1 MRKKLAIVLL
11 FVSVFLIIGGVV
23 VMNYTPYVFKTALIN
38 YKNTL
43 FSNEQAEKLFP
54 MEVMKISKAKK
65 SSSLSFNINDVN
77 QVHNIN
83 LVNDYS
89 YDKNDKKLYGD
100 CKLSYNSLVNLE
112 LEYLQ
117 KDNKTSFTL
126 KNIFDNYYYIYND
139 ILELKDF
146 TYEDLVT
153 IYESFFKAVGNNMNN
168 KKLVKVRQSI
178 KLGEKNVRVQKISVE
193 VTEKDKANIYIS
205 VLKDIQNN
213 KKLLEKLA
221 KVFQDDNV
229 DQYKKY
235 LDDQIKAL
243 KEEYNSQEKLFDYN
257 VYVKNLKVL
266 RHEIVSNNDTY
277 LLDTYLDSD
286 RKSNMTF
293 TYNEGS
299 KKVLNFNAV
308 NEKENKVRVKLE
320 DENKNVSSGIYEYD
334 GQKVNFTMTT
344 SNAKKAVLG
353 TVIYTLNKEDDT
365 TYNSSLDLEMKKKA
379 TDENSF
385 IKLVYKSNI
394 SSISEV
400 NVLETKTPL
409 KRITTTDEEKL
420 ITFVQN
426 NIFSVMPLLSF
437 NNYDT
442 NL

>member
-1 MRKKLAIVLL
+1 
-11 FVSVFLIIGGVV
+11 
-23 VMNYTPYVFKTALIN
+23 
-38 YKNTL
+38 
-43 FSNEQAEKLFP
+43 
-54 MEVMKISKAKK
+54 
-65 SSSLSFNINDVN
+65 
-77 QVHNIN
+77 
-83 LVNDYS
+83 
-89 YDKNDKKLYGD
+89 
-100 CKLSYNSLVNLE
+100 
-112 LEYLQ
+112 
-117 KDNKTSFTL
+117 
-126 KNIFDNYYYIYND
+126 
-139 ILELKDF
+139 
-146 TYEDLVT
+146 
-153 IYESFFKAVGNNMNN
+153 MNN

-178 KLGEKNVRVQKISVE
+178 KLGEKKVRVQKISVE

-243 KEEYNSQEKLFDYN
+243 REEYNSQEKLFDYN

-299 KKVLNFNAV
+299 KKVLKFNAV
-308 NEKENKVRVKLE
+308 KEKENKVRVKLE

-426 NIFSVMPLLSF
+426 NILSVMPLLSF

-442 NL
+442 SL

>member
-1 MRKKLAIVLL
+1 MRKKLVIVLL

-65 SSSLSFNINDVN
+65 SSSLSLNINDAN

-126 KNIFDNYYYIYND
+126 KD

-229 DQYKKY
+229 GQYKKY

-243 KEEYNSQEKLFDYN
+243 REEYNSQEKLFDYN

-299 KKVLNFNAV
+299 KKVLKFNAV
-308 NEKENKVRVKLE
+308 KEKENKVRVKLE

-409 KRITTTDEEKL
+409 KKITTTDEEKL

-426 NIFSVMPLLSF
+426 NILSVMPLLSF

-442 NL
+442 SL

>member
-1 MRKKLAIVLL
+1 MRKKLVIVLL

-43 FSNEQAEKLFP
+43 FSNEQAEKLLP

-65 SSSLSFNINDVN
+65 SSNLSLNINDAN

-243 KEEYNSQEKLFDYN
+243 RKEYNSQEKLFDYN
-257 VYVKNLKVL
+257 VYVKNLNVL
-266 RHEIVSNNDTY
+266 RHDIVSNNDTY

-299 KKVLNFNAV
+299 KKVLKFNAV
-308 NEKENKVRVKLE
+308 KEKENKVRVKLE

-353 TVIYTLNKEDDT
+353 TVIYTLNKEDDN

-400 NVLETKTPL
+400 NVLETKPPL
-409 KRITTTDEEKL
+409 KKITTTDEEKL

-426 NIFSVMPLLSF
+426 NILSVMPLLSF

-442 NL
+442 SL

>member
-1 MRKKLAIVLL
+1 MRKKLVIVLL

-65 SSSLSFNINDVN
+65 SSNLSLNINDAN

-168 KKLVKVRQSI
+168 KKL
-178 KLGEKNVRVQKISVE
+178 
-193 VTEKDKANIYIS
+193 
-205 VLKDIQNN
+205 
-213 KKLLEKLA
+213 LEKLA

-229 DQYKKY
+229 GQYKKY

-243 KEEYNSQEKLFDYN
+243 REKYNSQEKLFDYN

-299 KKVLNFNAV
+299 KKVLKFNAV
-308 NEKENKVRVKLE
+308 KEKENKVRVKLE

-353 TVIYTLNKEDDT
+353 TVIYTLNKEDDN

-409 KRITTTDEEKL
+409 KKITTTDEEKL

-426 NIFSVMPLLSF
+426 NILSVMPLLSF

-442 NL
+442 SL

>member
-1 MRKKLAIVLL
+1 MRKKLVIVLL

-65 SSSLSFNINDVN
+65 SSSLSFNINDAN

-100 CKLSYNSLVNLE
+100 CKLSYNSLV
-112 LEYLQ
+112 YLQ

-229 DQYKKY
+229 GQYKKY

-243 KEEYNSQEKLFDYN
+243 REEYNSQEKLFDYN

-299 KKVLNFNAV
+299 KKVLKFNAV
-308 NEKENKVRVKLE
+308 KEKENKVRVKLE

-426 NIFSVMPLLSF
+426 NILSVMPLLSF

>member
-1 MRKKLAIVLL
+1 MRKKLVIVLL

-65 SSSLSFNINDVN
+65 SSSLSLNINDAN

-126 KNIFDNYYYIYND
+126 KNIF
-139 ILELKDF
+139 ELKDF

-221 KVFQDDNV
+221 KVFQ
-229 DQYKKY
+229 YKKY

-243 KEEYNSQEKLFDYN
+243 REEYNSQEKLFDYN

-299 KKVLNFNAV
+299 KKVLKFNAV
-308 NEKENKVRVKLE
+308 KEKENKVRVKLE

-409 KRITTTDEEKL
+409 KKITTTDEEKL

-426 NIFSVMPLLSF
+426 NILSVMPLLSF

-442 NL
+442 SL

>member
-1 MRKKLAIVLL
+1 MRKKLVIVLL

-65 SSSLSFNINDVN
+65 SSNLSLNINDAN

-126 KNIFDNYYYIYND
+126 KNIFDND

-229 DQYKKY
+229 GQYKKY

-243 KEEYNSQEKLFDYN
+243 REEYNSQEKLFDYN

-299 KKVLNFNAV
+299 KKVLKFNAV
-308 NEKENKVRVKLE
+308 KEKENKVRVKLE

>member
-1 MRKKLAIVLL
+1 
-11 FVSVFLIIGGVV
+11 
-23 VMNYTPYVFKTALIN
+23 
-38 YKNTL
+38 
-43 FSNEQAEKLFP
+43 
-54 MEVMKISKAKK
+54 
-65 SSSLSFNINDVN
+65 
-77 QVHNIN
+77 
-83 LVNDYS
+83 
-89 YDKNDKKLYGD
+89 
-100 CKLSYNSLVNLE
+100 
-112 LEYLQ
+112 
-117 KDNKTSFTL
+117 
-126 KNIFDNYYYIYND
+126 
-139 ILELKDF
+139 
-146 TYEDLVT
+146 
-153 IYESFFKAVGNNMNN
+153 MNN

-229 DQYKKY
+229 GQYKKY

-243 KEEYNSQEKLFDYN
+243 REEYNSQEKLFDYN

-299 KKVLNFNAV
+299 KKVLKFNAV
-308 NEKENKVRVKLE
+308 KEKENKVRVKLE

>member
-54 MEVMKISKAKK
+54 MEVMKVSKAKK
-65 SSSLSFNINDVN
+65 SSSLSLNINDAN

-193 VTEKDKANIYIS
+193 VIEKDKANIYIS

-243 KEEYNSQEKLFDYN
+243 REEYNSQEKLFDYN

-308 NEKENKVRVKLE
+308 KEKENKVRVKLE

-353 TVIYTLNKEDDT
+353 TVIYTLNKEDDN

-379 TDENSF
+379 SDENSF

-409 KRITTTDEEKL
+409 KKITTTDEEKL

-426 NIFSVMPLLSF
+426 NILSVMPLLSF

-442 NL
+442 SL

>member
-1 MRKKLAIVLL
+1 
-11 FVSVFLIIGGVV
+11 
-23 VMNYTPYVFKTALIN
+23 
-38 YKNTL
+38 
-43 FSNEQAEKLFP
+43 
-54 MEVMKISKAKK
+54 
-65 SSSLSFNINDVN
+65 
-77 QVHNIN
+77 
-83 LVNDYS
+83 
-89 YDKNDKKLYGD
+89 
-100 CKLSYNSLVNLE
+100 
-112 LEYLQ
+112 
-117 KDNKTSFTL
+117 
-126 KNIFDNYYYIYND
+126 
-139 ILELKDF
+139 
-146 TYEDLVT
+146 
-153 IYESFFKAVGNNMNN
+153 MNN

-229 DQYKKY
+229 GQYKKY

-243 KEEYNSQEKLFDYN
+243 REEYNSQEKLFDYN

-299 KKVLNFNAV
+299 KKVLKFNAV
-308 NEKENKVRVKLE
+308 KEKENKVRVKLE

-409 KRITTTDEEKL
+409 KKITTTDEEKL

-426 NIFSVMPLLSF
+426 NILSVMPLLSF

-442 NL
+442 SL

>member
-1 MRKKLAIVLL
+1 MRKKLVIVLL

-65 SSSLSFNINDVN
+65 SSSLSFNINDAN

-213 KKLLEKLA
+213 KKLFL
-221 KVFQDDNV
+221 
-229 DQYKKY
+229 
-235 LDDQIKAL
+235 
-243 KEEYNSQEKLFDYN
+243 
-257 VYVKNLKVL
+257 
-266 RHEIVSNNDTY
+266 
-277 LLDTYLDSD
+277 
-286 RKSNMTF
+286 
-293 TYNEGS
+293 
-299 KKVLNFNAV
+299 VLNYS
-308 NEKENKVRVKLE
+308 KLPFSSSYICCYSPCFLS
-320 DENKNVSSGIYEYD
+320 KN
-334 GQKVNFTMTT
+334 
-344 SNAKKAVLG
+344 
-353 TVIYTLNKEDDT
+353 
-365 TYNSSLDLEMKKKA
+365 
-379 TDENSF
+379 
-385 IKLVYKSNI
+385 
-394 SSISEV
+394 
-400 NVLETKTPL
+400 
-409 KRITTTDEEKL
+409 
-420 ITFVQN
+420 
-426 NIFSVMPLLSF
+426 
-437 NNYDT
+437 
-442 NL
+442 

>member
-1 MRKKLAIVLL
+1 
-11 FVSVFLIIGGVV
+11 
-23 VMNYTPYVFKTALIN
+23 
-38 YKNTL
+38 
-43 FSNEQAEKLFP
+43 
-54 MEVMKISKAKK
+54 
-65 SSSLSFNINDVN
+65 
-77 QVHNIN
+77 
-83 LVNDYS
+83 
-89 YDKNDKKLYGD
+89 
-100 CKLSYNSLVNLE
+100 
-112 LEYLQ
+112 
-117 KDNKTSFTL
+117 
-126 KNIFDNYYYIYND
+126 
-139 ILELKDF
+139 
-146 TYEDLVT
+146 
-153 IYESFFKAVGNNMNN
+153 MNN

-243 KEEYNSQEKLFDYN
+243 RKEYNSQEKLFDYN

-299 KKVLNFNAV
+299 KKVLKFNAV
-308 NEKENKVRVKLE
+308 KEKENKVRVKLE

-353 TVIYTLNKEDDT
+353 TVIYTLNKEDDN

-409 KRITTTDEEKL
+409 KKITTTDEEKL

-426 NIFSVMPLLSF
+426 NILSVMPLLSF

-442 NL
+442 SL

>member
-1 MRKKLAIVLL
+1 
-11 FVSVFLIIGGVV
+11 
-23 VMNYTPYVFKTALIN
+23 
-38 YKNTL
+38 
-43 FSNEQAEKLFP
+43 
-54 MEVMKISKAKK
+54 
-65 SSSLSFNINDVN
+65 
-77 QVHNIN
+77 
-83 LVNDYS
+83 
-89 YDKNDKKLYGD
+89 
-100 CKLSYNSLVNLE
+100 
-112 LEYLQ
+112 
-117 KDNKTSFTL
+117 
-126 KNIFDNYYYIYND
+126 
-139 ILELKDF
+139 
-146 TYEDLVT
+146 
-153 IYESFFKAVGNNMNN
+153 MNN

-229 DQYKKY
+229 GQYKKY

-243 KEEYNSQEKLFDYN
+243 REEYNSQEKLFDYN

-299 KKVLNFNAV
+299 KKVLKFNAV
-308 NEKENKVRVKLE
+308 KEKENKVRVKLE
-320 DENKNVSSGIYEYD
+320 DENENVSSGIYEYD

-426 NIFSVMPLLSF
+426 NILSVMPLLSF

>member
-1 MRKKLAIVLL
+1 MRKKLVIVLL

-65 SSSLSFNINDVN
+65 SSSLSFNINDAS

-229 DQYKKY
+229 GQYKKY

-243 KEEYNSQEKLFDYN
+243 REEYNSQEKLFDYN

-299 KKVLNFNAV
+299 KKVLKFNAV
-308 NEKENKVRVKLE
+308 KEKENKVRVKLE

-379 TDENSF
+379 TDE
-385 IKLVYKSNI
+385 
-394 SSISEV
+394 
-400 NVLETKTPL
+400 
-409 KRITTTDEEKL
+409 EKL

-426 NIFSVMPLLSF
+426 NILSVMPLLSF

>member
-1 MRKKLAIVLL
+1 
-11 FVSVFLIIGGVV
+11 
-23 VMNYTPYVFKTALIN
+23 
-38 YKNTL
+38 
-43 FSNEQAEKLFP
+43 
-54 MEVMKISKAKK
+54 
-65 SSSLSFNINDVN
+65 
-77 QVHNIN
+77 
-83 LVNDYS
+83 
-89 YDKNDKKLYGD
+89 
-100 CKLSYNSLVNLE
+100 
-112 LEYLQ
+112 
-117 KDNKTSFTL
+117 
-126 KNIFDNYYYIYND
+126 
-139 ILELKDF
+139 
-146 TYEDLVT
+146 
-153 IYESFFKAVGNNMNN
+153 MNN

-229 DQYKKY
+229 GQYKKY

-243 KEEYNSQEKLFDYN
+243 REEYNSQEKLFDYN

-299 KKVLNFNAV
+299 KKVLKFNAV
-308 NEKENKVRVKLE
+308 KEKENKVRVKLE

-334 GQKVNFTMTT
+334 GQKVNFTMTI

>member
-1 MRKKLAIVLL
+1 
-11 FVSVFLIIGGVV
+11 
-23 VMNYTPYVFKTALIN
+23 
-38 YKNTL
+38 
-43 FSNEQAEKLFP
+43 
-54 MEVMKISKAKK
+54 
-65 SSSLSFNINDVN
+65 
-77 QVHNIN
+77 
-83 LVNDYS
+83 
-89 YDKNDKKLYGD
+89 
-100 CKLSYNSLVNLE
+100 
-112 LEYLQ
+112 
-117 KDNKTSFTL
+117 
-126 KNIFDNYYYIYND
+126 
-139 ILELKDF
+139 
-146 TYEDLVT
+146 
-153 IYESFFKAVGNNMNN
+153 MNN

-243 KEEYNSQEKLFDYN
+243 REEYNSQEKLFDYN

-299 KKVLNFNAV
+299 KKVLKFNAV
-308 NEKENKVRVKLE
+308 KEKENKVRVKLE

-385 IKLVYKSNI
+385 IKLVYKSDI

>member
-1 MRKKLAIVLL
+1 MRKKLVIVLL

-426 NIFSVMPLLSF
+426 NILSVMPLLSF

-442 NL
+442 SL

>member
-426 NIFSVMPLLSF
+426 NILSVMPLLSF

-442 NL
+442 SL

>member
-1 MRKKLAIVLL
+1 M
-11 FVSVFLIIGGVV
+11 
-23 VMNYTPYVFKTALIN
+23 
-38 YKNTL
+38 
-43 FSNEQAEKLFP
+43 
-54 MEVMKISKAKK
+54 
-65 SSSLSFNINDVN
+65 
-77 QVHNIN
+77 
-83 LVNDYS
+83 
-89 YDKNDKKLYGD
+89 
-100 CKLSYNSLVNLE
+100 
-112 LEYLQ
+112 
-117 KDNKTSFTL
+117 
-126 KNIFDNYYYIYND
+126 
-139 ILELKDF
+139 
-146 TYEDLVT
+146 
-153 IYESFFKAVGNNMNN
+153 
-168 KKLVKVRQSI
+168 
-178 KLGEKNVRVQKISVE
+178 
-193 VTEKDKANIYIS
+193 
-205 VLKDIQNN
+205 
-213 KKLLEKLA
+213 
-221 KVFQDDNV
+221 
-229 DQYKKY
+229 
-235 LDDQIKAL
+235 
-243 KEEYNSQEKLFDYN
+243 
-257 VYVKNLKVL
+257 L

-299 KKVLNFNAV
+299 KKVLKFNAV
-308 NEKENKVRVKLE
+308 KEKENKVRVKLE

-409 KRITTTDEEKL
+409 KKITTTDEEKL

-426 NIFSVMPLLSF
+426 NILSVMPLLSF

-442 NL
+442 SL

>member
-1 MRKKLAIVLL
+1 MT
-11 FVSVFLIIGGVV
+11 GVQ
-23 VMNYTPYVFKTALIN
+23 TCAL
-38 YKNTL
+38 
-43 FSNEQAEKLFP
+43 P
-54 MEVMKISKAKK
+54 IS
-65 SSSLSFNINDVN
+65 
-77 QVHNIN
+77 
-83 LVNDYS
+83 
-89 YDKNDKKLYGD
+89 
-100 CKLSYNSLVNLE
+100 
-112 LEYLQ
+112 
-117 KDNKTSFTL
+117 
-126 KNIFDNYYYIYND
+126 
-139 ILELKDF
+139 
-146 TYEDLVT
+146 
-153 IYESFFKAVGNNMNN
+153 
-168 KKLVKVRQSI
+168 
-178 KLGEKNVRVQKISVE
+178 
-193 VTEKDKANIYIS
+193 NIYIS

-229 DQYKKY
+229 GQYKKY

-243 KEEYNSQEKLFDYN
+243 REEYNSQEKLFDYN

-299 KKVLNFNAV
+299 KKVLKFNAV
-308 NEKENKVRVKLE
+308 KEKENKVRVKLE

-385 IKLVYKSNI
+385 IKLIYKSNI

-426 NIFSVMPLLSF
+426 NILSVMPLLSF

>member
-54 MEVMKISKAKK
+54 MEVMKVSKAKK
-65 SSSLSFNINDVN
+65 SSSLSLNINDAN

-178 KLGEKNVRVQKISVE
+178 KLGEKNVRAQKISVE

-243 KEEYNSQEKLFDYN
+243 REEYNSQEKLFDYN

-299 KKVLNFNAV
+299 KKVLKFNAV
-308 NEKENKVRVKLE
+308 KEKENKVRVKLE

-353 TVIYTLNKEDDT
+353 TVIYTLNKEDDN

-409 KRITTTDEEKL
+409 KKITTTDEEKL

-426 NIFSVMPLLSF
+426 NILSVMPLLSF

-442 NL
+442 SL

>member
-426 NIFSVMPLLSF
+426 NILSVMPLLSF

>member
-1 MRKKLAIVLL
+1 
-11 FVSVFLIIGGVV
+11 
-23 VMNYTPYVFKTALIN
+23 
-38 YKNTL
+38 
-43 FSNEQAEKLFP
+43 
-54 MEVMKISKAKK
+54 
-65 SSSLSFNINDVN
+65 
-77 QVHNIN
+77 
-83 LVNDYS
+83 
-89 YDKNDKKLYGD
+89 
-100 CKLSYNSLVNLE
+100 
-112 LEYLQ
+112 
-117 KDNKTSFTL
+117 
-126 KNIFDNYYYIYND
+126 
-139 ILELKDF
+139 
-146 TYEDLVT
+146 
-153 IYESFFKAVGNNMNN
+153 MNN

-243 KEEYNSQEKLFDYN
+243 REEYNSQEKLFDYN

-299 KKVLNFNAV
+299 KKVLKFNAV
-308 NEKENKVRVKLE
+308 KEKENKVRVKLE

-409 KRITTTDEEKL
+409 KKITTTDEEKL

-426 NIFSVMPLLSF
+426 NILSVMPLLSF

-442 NL
+442 SL

>member
-1 MRKKLAIVLL
+1 
-11 FVSVFLIIGGVV
+11 
-23 VMNYTPYVFKTALIN
+23 
-38 YKNTL
+38 
-43 FSNEQAEKLFP
+43 
-54 MEVMKISKAKK
+54 
-65 SSSLSFNINDVN
+65 
-77 QVHNIN
+77 
-83 LVNDYS
+83 
-89 YDKNDKKLYGD
+89 
-100 CKLSYNSLVNLE
+100 
-112 LEYLQ
+112 
-117 KDNKTSFTL
+117 
-126 KNIFDNYYYIYND
+126 
-139 ILELKDF
+139 
-146 TYEDLVT
+146 
-153 IYESFFKAVGNNMNN
+153 MNN

-243 KEEYNSQEKLFDYN
+243 RKEYNSQEKLFDYN

-299 KKVLNFNAV
+299 KKVLKFNAV
-308 NEKENKVRVKLE
+308 KEKENKVRVKLE

-409 KRITTTDEEKL
+409 KKITTTDEEKL

>member
-54 MEVMKISKAKK
+54 MEVMKASKAKK
-65 SSSLSFNINDVN
+65 SSSLSLNINDAN

-426 NIFSVMPLLSF
+426 NILSVMPLLSF

-442 NL
+442 SL

>member
-1 MRKKLAIVLL
+1 
-11 FVSVFLIIGGVV
+11 
-23 VMNYTPYVFKTALIN
+23 
-38 YKNTL
+38 
-43 FSNEQAEKLFP
+43 
-54 MEVMKISKAKK
+54 
-65 SSSLSFNINDVN
+65 
-77 QVHNIN
+77 
-83 LVNDYS
+83 
-89 YDKNDKKLYGD
+89 
-100 CKLSYNSLVNLE
+100 
-112 LEYLQ
+112 
-117 KDNKTSFTL
+117 
-126 KNIFDNYYYIYND
+126 
-139 ILELKDF
+139 
-146 TYEDLVT
+146 
-153 IYESFFKAVGNNMNN
+153 MNN

-229 DQYKKY
+229 GQYKKY

-243 KEEYNSQEKLFDYN
+243 REEYNSQEKLFDYN

-299 KKVLNFNAV
+299 KKVLKFNAV
-308 NEKENKVRVKLE
+308 KEKENKVRVKLE

-409 KRITTTDEEKL
+409 KRITATDEEKL

>member
-1 MRKKLAIVLL
+1 
-11 FVSVFLIIGGVV
+11 
-23 VMNYTPYVFKTALIN
+23 
-38 YKNTL
+38 
-43 FSNEQAEKLFP
+43 
-54 MEVMKISKAKK
+54 
-65 SSSLSFNINDVN
+65 
-77 QVHNIN
+77 
-83 LVNDYS
+83 
-89 YDKNDKKLYGD
+89 
-100 CKLSYNSLVNLE
+100 
-112 LEYLQ
+112 
-117 KDNKTSFTL
+117 
-126 KNIFDNYYYIYND
+126 
-139 ILELKDF
+139 
-146 TYEDLVT
+146 
-153 IYESFFKAVGNNMNN
+153 MNN

-229 DQYKKY
+229 GQYKKY

-243 KEEYNSQEKLFDYN
+243 REEYNSQEKLFDYN

-299 KKVLNFNAV
+299 KKVLKFNAV
-308 NEKENKVRVKLE
+308 KEKENKVRVKLE

-426 NIFSVMPLLSF
+426 NILSVMPLLSF

>member
-385 IKLVYKSNI
+385 IKLIYKSNI

-426 NIFSVMPLLSF
+426 NILSVMPLLSF

>member
-1 MRKKLAIVLL
+1 MRKKLVIVLL

-65 SSSLSFNINDVN
+65 SSNLSLNINDAN

-243 KEEYNSQEKLFDYN
+243 RKEYNSQEKLFDYN

-299 KKVLNFNAV
+299 KKVLKFNAV
-308 NEKENKVRVKLE
+308 KEKENKVRVKLE
-320 DENKNVSSGIYEYD
+320 DENKNVSSGI
-334 GQKVNFTMTT
+334 
-344 SNAKKAVLG
+344 
-353 TVIYTLNKEDDT
+353 
-365 TYNSSLDLEMKKKA
+365 
-379 TDENSF
+379 
-385 IKLVYKSNI
+385 
-394 SSISEV
+394 
-400 NVLETKTPL
+400 
-409 KRITTTDEEKL
+409 KL
-420 ITFVQN
+420 ILQ
-426 NIFSVMPLLSF
+426 
-437 NNYDT
+437 
-442 NL
+442 

>member
-1 MRKKLAIVLL
+1 
-11 FVSVFLIIGGVV
+11 
-23 VMNYTPYVFKTALIN
+23 
-38 YKNTL
+38 
-43 FSNEQAEKLFP
+43 
-54 MEVMKISKAKK
+54 
-65 SSSLSFNINDVN
+65 
-77 QVHNIN
+77 
-83 LVNDYS
+83 
-89 YDKNDKKLYGD
+89 
-100 CKLSYNSLVNLE
+100 
-112 LEYLQ
+112 
-117 KDNKTSFTL
+117 
-126 KNIFDNYYYIYND
+126 
-139 ILELKDF
+139 
-146 TYEDLVT
+146 
-153 IYESFFKAVGNNMNN
+153 MNN

-243 KEEYNSQEKLFDYN
+243 REEYNSQEKLFDYN

-299 KKVLNFNAV
+299 KKVLKFNAV
-308 NEKENKVRVKLE
+308 KEKENKVRVKLE

-426 NIFSVMPLLSF
+426 NILSVMPLLSF

-442 NL
+442 SL